1 MSIEEKII
9 DSIKANNKILR
20 YQELEEIIN
29 SNKIIKENIDQLKA
43 LQKEIVHAKEY
54 NKLQYLTKLESD
66 YNTLN
71 ESIVKH
77 PIMAEYL
84 DLQEEINA
92 FLQEF
97 TNIIENGINKDFP
110 GILLKK

>member
-1 MSIEEKII
+1 MKIEDKII
-9 DSIKANNKILR
+9 NGIKENKKIAR
-20 YQELEEIIN
+20 YQELENIIN
-29 SNKIIKENIDQLKA
+29 NNEKISSLLNELKII
-43 LQKEIVHAKEY
+43 QKEIVHAKEY
-54 NKLQYLTKLESD
+54 NKTIYLEKLEND
-66 YNTLN
+66 YQELYQ
-71 ESIVKH
+71 SIENH